1 MVFRLSSSEEVDFV
15 LVGAGLQNALLTLA
29 LSELRPAASVVLLEG
44 SELPFGN
51 HTWCFHAGD
60 VPASAEALVEP
71 LVVRRWPAYDVRFPG
86 LTRRIPEV
94 YSATTSDRVR
104 RILLERFRTA
114 PNLELRTGVR
124 AEKVAAHAVTLEDG
138 SVVRGKT
145 VVDARGPSAAPFA
158 ARAFQKFVGLDLAL
172 SKPSPCSLPVL
183 MDATVPQTDGFRF
196 FYVLPLSEH
205 RALIEDTYFSDG
217 PELDADSVCSEIEH
231 YAVARGFEIRSV
243 LRQEQGVLPLPLR
256 SFGGRGEAPISAGYA
271 GGFFH
276 PATGYSF
283 PVALR
288 LALALADSD
297 GNEGDGGFER
307 FLVEHRTQFRF
318 AAFLNRLLFTAFRPE
333 TRWNALARFYRLPVG
348 VIRRFYAHDTTLSDR
363 ARIMCG
369 RPPHGLSL
377 PTFLEKRAFA

>member
-1 MVFRLSSSEEVDFV
+1 MVFMAAPSEEVDFV
-15 LVGAGLQNALLTLA
+15 LVGAGLQNALLTLV
-29 LSELRPAASVVLLEG
+29 LTQVRPAASVVLLEG

-60 VPASAEALVEP
+60 VPACAAALVEP

-86 LTRRIPEV
+86 QSRRIPEA

-104 RILLERFRTA
+104 TVLSERLRAA
-114 PNLELRTGVR
+114 PNLELLTGVR
-124 AEKVAAHAVTLEDG
+124 AEKVAAHDVTLEDG
-138 SVVRGKT
+138 SVWRGNT
-145 VVDARGPSAAPFA
+145 VVDARGPSAVPFA
-158 ARAFQKFVGLDLAL
+158 ARAFQKFVGLELAL
-172 SKPSPCSLPVL
+172 RKPSPRSVPLL

-205 RALIEDTYFSDG
+205 RVLIEDTYFSDG
-217 PELDADSVCSEIEH
+217 PELDADVLRSEIER
-231 YAVARGFEIRSV
+231 YAVAQGFEVRSV
-243 LRQEQGVLPLPLR
+243 VRQEQGVLPLPLR
-256 SFGGRGEAPISAGYA
+256 SFGGRGDAPIAAGYA

-288 LALALADSD
+288 LALALGGVHGGQGA
-297 GNEGDGGFER
+297 GGFER
-307 FLVEHRTQFRF
+307 FLAEHRTQFRF

-348 VIRRFYAHDTTLSDR
+348 VIRRFYALETTRSDR
-363 ARIMCG
+363 LRIVCG
-369 RPPHGLSL
+369 RPPHGLSI
-377 PTFLEKRAFA
+377 PTLLEKRAFA